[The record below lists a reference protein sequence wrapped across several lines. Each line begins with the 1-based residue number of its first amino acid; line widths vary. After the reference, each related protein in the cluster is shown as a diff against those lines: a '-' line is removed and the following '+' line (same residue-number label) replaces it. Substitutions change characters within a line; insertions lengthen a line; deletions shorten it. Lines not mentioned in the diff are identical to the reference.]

1 MQFQNFRGADVTEA
15 LSQVRTVL
23 GPDAVIRTTRRVPGG
38 GPLDRGYVEIE
49 AARGDAPARSAR
61 PESLAPRVRP
71 ARLGEPTFRS
81 ESRVARAAVPVAR
94 AAAPVARTAT
104 APAKTA
110 PVGDVNREIAELKAA
125 VEALQAAC
133 TPRAR
138 ALGYLHTM
146 GVEGNLANELA
157 AGAPRSAKQNLSS
170 VPWLRKIVADRLRAL
185 PSLIERPG
193 QQLIACVGPT
203 GAGKTTTLAKLA
215 ARARLDLGRSVGVI
229 SLDTFRVGAV
239 EQWQRYSR
247 LIGLPFY
254 AARDADEFGR
264 RARVD
269 GHGGLA
275 RRYRGAAPGDT
286 LPMQRL
292 SGSLE
297 RANGWDTNVLLVV
310 PAWLRGGDVERLVR
324 SYESPRPTAVVATK
338 LDEASRAGG
347 LLHACLPDNRP
358 LAFLC
363 DGPRVPEDLATPASK
378 ASSSTSSRVSCR
390 PDGPRRDPPL
400 RARRE
405 RRDGAGAVAAAARV
419 ARGDVPAARAPHR
432 DAP

>member
-49 AARGDAPARSAR
+49 AARGETRARSIR
-61 PESLAPRVRP
+61 PESAEPRVRP
-71 ARLGEPTFRS
+71 ARLGEPRFAR
-81 ESRVARAAVPVAR
+81 ESIAPRTAK
-94 AAAPVARTAT
+94 AAPASKTAT
-104 APAKTA
+104 LGKGA
-110 PVGDVNREIAELKAA
+110 PVSDVNREIAQLKAA

-133 TPRAR
+133 TPKAR
-138 ALGYLHTM
+138 ALGHLHAA

-157 AGAPRSAKQNLSS
+157 AGSPRSTKQGVSPG
-170 VPWLRKIVADRLRAL
+170 PWLRKSIAERLRVT
-185 PSLIERPG
+185 PSLIARPG

-247 LIGLPFY
+247 LIGLPFH
-254 AARDADEFGR
+254 AARDADEFE
-264 RARVD
+264 RALASMDTEILLVD
-269 GHGGLA
+269 TEGQL
-275 RRYRGAAPGDT
+275 PGDS

-292 SGSLE
+292 AGSLE
-297 RANGWDTNVLLVV
+297 RAAGWDKNVLLAV
-310 PAWLRGGDVERLVR
+310 PAWLRGGDVDRLVR
-324 SYESPRPTAVVATK
+324 SYENPRPTAVVATK

-347 LLHACLPDNRP
+347 LLHACLPTSTP

-363 DGPRVPEDLATPASK
+363 DGPRVPEDIFEPEA
-378 ASSSTSSRVSCR
+378 
-390 PDGPRRDPPL
+390 DGVVELILPSELPS
-400 RARRE
+400 
-405 RRDGAGAVAAAARV
+405 
-419 ARGDVPAARAPHR
+419 
-432 DAP
+432 